1 MKLKK
6 NGDTLV
12 NRRTVLLGLAGTVAL
27 ERALAAQTST
37 QPQSAPC
44 TPQTAHDKQLLTDFG
59 WLARYKDANTK
70 LGPPAPGE
78 NRVVFMGD
86 SITEIWHLDQSFPGK
101 PYINRGISGQTTP
114 QMLVRFRQDVID
126 LQPKVAVLLGGTND
140 LAGNTGPM
148 TPEQTQGNIESMAE
162 LATASGIHIV
172 LCSIPPA
179 AKFPWRPAVQPAQTI
194 LDINAWIRAYAAR
207 KDHPYVDY
215 HSALKDSE
223 NGFPLT
229 ISLDGVHPK
238 PSGFAIMA
246 PLAEKAIEQALA
258 Q

>member
-1 MKLKK
+1 MK
-6 NGDTLV
+6 NGDKLV
-12 NRRTVLLGLAGTVAL
+12 NRRIVLLGLAGTAAL
-27 ERALAAQTST
+27 QRSLIAQTAA
-37 QPQSAPC
+37 QPQSTPCAAP
-44 TPQTAHDKQLLTDFG
+44 TAHDRQLLTDFG
-59 WLARYKDANTK
+59 FLARYRDANAK

-86 SITEIWHLDQSFPGK
+86 SITEIWHLDRSFPGK
-101 PYINRGISGQTTP
+101 PYVNRGISGQTTP

-126 LQPKVAVLLGGTND
+126 LKPKAVVLLGGTND
-140 LAGNTGPM
+140 IAGNTGPM

-162 LATASGIHIV
+162 LATASGIPIV
-172 LCSIPPA
+172 LCSILPSV
-179 AKFPWRPAVQPAQTI
+179 KFPWAPAIQPAPII
-194 LDINAWIRAYAAR
+194 LGINAWIRAYAAR
-207 KDHPYVDY
+207 KGHPYVDY

-246 PLAEKAIEQALA
+246 PLVQAGITKALRGNI
-258 Q
+258 